1 MAVLVWVWGQGGI
14 ILGGSGGLAVTHVLP
29 RCRGDARLRAIKTL
43 VGIDEVSDDGLDAFG
58 IKVVARCEAVY
69 PLGGVPRWLEDER

>member
-29 RCRGDARLRAIKTL
+29 RCRGDARLRVVKTL
-43 VGIDEVSDDGLDAFG
+43 VGINKISDDGLGALG
-58 IKVVARCEAVY
+58 TKVVVCCKVVY
-69 PLGGVPRWLEDER
+69 PLGGVSQWLENER